1 MRKSASMYCRR
12 SLLDKTSSTVD
23 AEGHREMALLLC
35 PEALEV
41 VARDRDTYHQEEA
54 EIRFPRS
61 APLALVGMVQADG
74 GYAFTFLE
82 V

>member
-1 MRKSASMYCRR
+1 
-12 SLLDKTSSTVD
+12 
-23 AEGHREMALLLC
+23 MALLLC

-74 GYAFTFLE
+74 GSAFTFLE